1 MPANV
6 RAAPAQASEGFHGIN
21 RRPRKPADP
30 RSVFRSS
37 RVATMAAHRVRRDP
51 AGSLFLILFT
61 DRLAKIQYSTK
72 TSQAPRIRFAV
83 RFIFIRLQ
91 DSSLQTKLAL

>member
-1 MPANV
+1 MAKAMPGNA
-6 RAAPAQASEGFHGIN
+6 RAAPTRGRKGFQGIN
-21 RRPRKPADP
+21 RRPRKPVDP
-30 RSVFRSS
+30 KSVFRST
-37 RVATMAAHRVRRDP
+37 RVTMIAAHRMRRDP

-91 DSSLQTKLAL
+91 DSSL